1 MNQIKALLSIV
12 IPFFLLVFFQTCNS
26 QTSDNPIYL
35 GQKNESFNLDQVTF
49 KENAETLFSKI
60 PHVKIEKKMDAGK
73 TFYIYRVKVA
83 DQKDILFNYYNIS
96 EGDVEVFANQN
107 NEIILFSGMKQV
119 KKEVAQK
126 FMEKLKGQYKKQE
139 IAGKQNQFIDDAFTA
154 VSGNKLIH
162 VTMTCFK
169 DGDLKGTCNV
179 IYNIYKYPQKDSEAI
194 RLMTPNVEVENLLKK

>member
-1 MNQIKALLSIV
+1 MNRIKALLSIV
-12 IPFFLLVFFQTCNS
+12 IPLFLLIFFQTCNS
-26 QTSDNPIYL
+26 QTSDNPLYL
-35 GQKNESFNLDQVTF
+35 GQKNESFNLDQATF

-60 PHVKIEKKMDAGK
+60 PHIKIEKKTDAGK
-73 TFYIYRVKVA
+73 PFYIYRVKVA
-83 DQKDILFNYYNIS
+83 AQKDNLFHFYNIN

-119 KKEVAQK
+119 KKEEAQK
-126 FMEKLKGQYKKQE
+126 FMEKLRNQYKKHE
-139 IAGKQNQFIDDAFTA
+139 IASKQSQFIDDTFTA

-169 DGDLKGTCNV
+169 DGDLKGNCNV
-179 IYNIYKYPQKDSEAI
+179 IYSIYKYPQKDSEAI